1 MNKSAGIIITI
12 IVVAL
17 VSGGVYK
24 FGLAGEQGI
33 NQQDI
38 ATFAVKRGPLTISI
52 LEAGTIKARE
62 QEILKNEVE
71 GRTTILSL
79 IPEGTRVKE
88 GELLIELDGSEL
100 LDNKIDQQIRVENA
114 EAVFIR
120 ARENLAVT
128 ENQAKSD
135 VDKAVLTLE
144 FAKQDLE
151 KYIQGEYPNELKKAE
166 SSIELARESVSR
178 SKDQLEWSEK
188 LYKEKFISQ
197 TELQADQLEAN
208 RDKVDLEIANNN
220 LALLKD
226 YTYGRNVAELE
237 SDVSQAEM
245 ALERTNRKA
254 KSDVVQAQADLR
266 ANESEYKREQTKLAK
281 IEEQIT
287 KTKIYAPSE
296 GLVIYATSAK
306 GNWRGN
312 QEPLDEGQEVR
323 EREELIY
330 LPTTSSSKAEVNI
343 HETNLDKV
351 TLGLSAKVTIDAL
364 PGKAF
369 TGTVAKIAPL
379 PDPQRMWMNPDLKV
393 YNTDIYLD
401 GNNEDLRTGMSCM
414 AEIIIERYQDALYI
428 PVQAV
433 LKVGGEPTVYIVIGK
448 NVEPVTIKTGLDN
461 NRMIIVTS
469 GLSEGQKVLLAPPL
483 SSAQVAEEESEEESD
498 ITTTRNEGM
507 PTHPGL
513 NAQSGRQGQPSGR
526 QGQGQRDPSARRQR
540 RTNQDGSERQPRA
553 EQGGSEQQ
561 RPDMSNMTE
570 EQKQKMKE
578 AFENMSAEEKENLR
592 KRFMGQGQ

>member
-226 YTYGRNVAELE
+226 YTYSRNVAELE

-433 LKVGGEPTVYIVIGK
+433 LKVGGEPTVYIVNGK

-507 PTHPGL
+507 PTQPGL